1 MTETKETTE
10 KTLRGAAPRK
20 PMSLKRTVE
29 SGHVRQNF
37 SHGRSKSVVVEK
49 KRSAPSPVPAAP
61 RPKRRRHRRR
71 SRSAAGRGDGAA
83 RRSLHRRARRAS
95 ARAGGGQGARRD
107 RGARA
112 RAPGGAAARSPE
124 PESEKE
130 EPAAPAAAELQ
141 VVEKPEAQAAN
152 GGLSRQ
158 GTPGREEGLRG
169 AQARRADRQAQRACS
184 EIEPEVEDDSR
195 AKKKGAKPPKSPVKV
210 GEEKRERIKLTIN
223 NAFDEAQRERL
234 WPP

>member
-49 KRSAPSPVPAAP
+49 KK
-61 RPKRRRHRRR
+61 KRTI
-71 SRSAAGRGDGAA
+71 AG
-83 RRSLHRRARRAS
+83 
-95 ARAGGGQGARRD
+95 
-107 RGARA
+107 
-112 RAPGGAAARSPE
+112 PGGAEAEEAATPQTEADRLLAEVMERPGGLSTDELDARRRALEAAKERAEIEERERERLEALRPKPE
-124 PESEKE
+124 PESAKE

-141 VVEKPEAQAAN
+141 VVEKPEAPAAERAAVEAKARPAEKK
-152 GGLSRQ
+152 GYEAPKRVEQIAKRS
-158 GTPGREEGLRG
+158 GRAL
-169 AQARRADRQAQRACS
+169 

-195 AKKKGAKPPKSPVKV
+195 AKKKGAKPPKSPV
-210 GEEKRERIKLTIN
+210 
-223 NAFDEAQRERL
+223 L